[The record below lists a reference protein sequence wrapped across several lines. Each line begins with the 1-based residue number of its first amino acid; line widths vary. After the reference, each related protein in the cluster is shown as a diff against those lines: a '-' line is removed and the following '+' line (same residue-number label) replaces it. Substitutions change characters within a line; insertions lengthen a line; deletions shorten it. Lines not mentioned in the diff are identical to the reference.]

1 MRQNKMDGRAGGF
14 RSLSLLL
21 LTAAGAASGAAIA
34 ARDPVPDGYVAAP
47 YYPAPHGG
55 WADDWAES
63 YAKAVD
69 LVSRMTLAEKTNIT
83 AGTGQFMGKC
93 PPPLSN
99 IRNSLGFFG
108 WVY

>member
-1 MRQNKMDGRAGGF
+1 MERPSGGGGF

-21 LTAAGAASGAAIA
+21 LTAAGTASGAAIA

-55 WADDWAES
+55 WADDWTES

-69 LVSRMTLAEKTNIT
+69 LVSRMTLAENTNIT
-83 AGTGQFMGKC
+83 AGTGQFMGKFT
-93 PPPLSN
+93 PPSNVRTAWKFLS
-99 IRNSLGFFG
+99 GTC
-108 WVY
+108 

>member
-1 MRQNKMDGRAGGF
+1 MERPSGGGGF

-21 LTAAGAASGAAIA
+21 LTAAGAASGAAVA
-34 ARDPVPDGYVAAP
+34 PRDPVPDGYVAAP

-63 YAKAVD
+63 YTKAVD

-83 AGTGQFMGKC
+83 AGTGQFMGEF
-93 PPPLSN
+93 PAYQQFLS
-99 IRNSLGFFG
+99 SS
-108 WVY
+108 VKDV